1 MKHFIELT
9 PFRTYLDRL
18 REGPALLREM
28 QRLLLLQPDDGEVV
42 QGTGGIRKM
51 RLAGKGRGKRG
62 GYRIWYL
69 YLPEPERI
77 YLLAIYSKNEIEDL
91 TAAQRQELRGLVE
104 MLKQEAR
111 REKK

>member
-18 REGPALLREM
+18 REGSTLLREI
-28 QRLLLLQPDDGEVV
+28 QRLLLRQPDDGEVV

-51 RLAGKGRGKRG
+51 RLAGKGRGKSG

-69 YLPEPERI
+69 HLPEPGRI

-91 TAAQRQELRGLVE
+91 TVVQRQELRGLVE
-104 MLKQEAR
+104 RLKQEAR